1 MTRIEVTR
9 RVAADPASVAL
20 LLSGPAARDA
30 WPSDG
35 DVRVGPPMR
44 SGVGF
49 VADMTVVDAA
59 ERGVRGRYTITQ
71 AEGSPGASDVRLVL
85 TSTGDD
91 AAALRKVGE
100 ACVGRLAAWASAR
113 SSAA

>member
-1 MTRIEVTR
+1 VTRIEVAR
-9 RVAADPASVAL
+9 QVAADPASVAL

-49 VADMTVVDAA
+49 VADMTVVDSTD
-59 ERGVRGRYTITQ
+59 RGVRGRYTIMP
-71 AEGSPGASDVRLVL
+71 AEGTSGASDVRLVL
-85 TSTGDD
+85 TSTADD
-91 AAALRKVGE
+91 PRSLREVGE
-100 ACVGRLAAWASAR
+100 ACVQRLSEWASSR